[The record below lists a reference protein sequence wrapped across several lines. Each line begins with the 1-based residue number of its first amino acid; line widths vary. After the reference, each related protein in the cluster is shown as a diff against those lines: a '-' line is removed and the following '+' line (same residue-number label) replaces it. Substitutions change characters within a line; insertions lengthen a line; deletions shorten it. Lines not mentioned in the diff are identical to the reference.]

1 MSKHMSKQSSN
12 ELDFETLISELAENS
27 DSITKGRFKF
37 RELTMKEQRKILN
50 MGFNPIEIPARIDNI
65 FNEYIKEGVELT
77 DSMVD
82 ITQEITID
90 LKPFLIM
97 QLRTLT
103 LGDLYVDIQ
112 SDKKY
117 TLYNVTEEDLA
128 NVVEPEIIEFNNFI
142 IRLSAPTLAKDTS
155 VNSQLLVELG
165 NFKGKLT
172 DSDYGKVADIYQVYE
187 LMKYITEIELNGN
200 VFDFDRCPVNKKN
213 KIINSLPQKIIGKIN
228 DFIEKV
234 KANEEKAMTIVDP
247 ITNKSSKVD
256 MSTLFFVRNAREK

>member
-1 MSKHMSKQSSN
+1 M
-12 ELDFETLISELAENS
+12 E
-27 DSITKGRFKF
+27 
-37 RELTMKEQRKILN
+37 
-50 MGFNPIEIPARIDNI
+50 
-65 FNEYIKEGVELT
+65 
-77 DSMVD
+77 
-82 ITQEITID
+82 
-90 LKPFLIM
+90 
-97 QLRTLT
+97 
-103 LGDLYVDIQ
+103 
-112 SDKKY
+112 
-117 TLYNVTEEDLA
+117 

-172 DSDYGKVADIYQVYE
+172 DSDYGKVADMYQVYE

-234 KANEEKAMTIVDP
+234 KANEENAMTIVDP
-247 ITNKSSKVD
+247 VTNKSSKVD